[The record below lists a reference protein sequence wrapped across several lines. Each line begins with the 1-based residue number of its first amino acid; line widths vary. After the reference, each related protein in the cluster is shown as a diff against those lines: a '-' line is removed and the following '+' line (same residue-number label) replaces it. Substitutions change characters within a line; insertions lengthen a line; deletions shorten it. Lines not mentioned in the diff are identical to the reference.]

1 MIGMAGKIL
10 GDNLPKGEAGLDQV
24 AERVEVLIRD
34 GRLLAQGNIKKWRY
48 SEVRKPD
55 SNLRT
60 TKHPP
65 LLDTTLLRPLSLNF
79 APWRSY
85 ASERASAF
93 LCGTRWGC
101 GGPRCSSKS
110 KS

>member
-24 AERVEVLIRD
+24 TERVEVLIRD

-55 SNLRT
+55 SN
-60 TKHPP
+60 
-65 LLDTTLLRPLSLNF
+65 
-79 APWRSY
+79 
-85 ASERASAF
+85 
-93 LCGTRWGC
+93 
-101 GGPRCSSKS
+101 
-110 KS
+110 